1 MEQKRFWSVAAT
13 QGGVIGLVLAASMF
27 FETYASLSGSVGLM
41 GLMLVEWIAVVV
53 LHYWLLNRY
62 TKQYAAQFSAEE
74 GFPFFRGYGYVLVLS
89 LFAGVILGLA
99 QALYLHGVMGYG
111 AYIEQYASAL
121 KELLASSPASS
132 QMEPML
138 KQMFTQLEAAPVPS
152 VLQTAWGGV
161 TNSILFGGF
170 FGLIIAAV
178 QSRRP
183 ELFTP
188 KNEE

>member
-1 MEQKRFWSVAAT
+1 MKIV
-13 QGGVIGLVLAASMF
+13 VIGD
-27 FETYASLSGSVGLM
+27 GKVGRSIIEHVSKE
-41 GLMLVEWIAVVV
+41 GHEIIVIDKNPNVV
-53 LHYWLLNRY
+53 
-62 TKQYAAQFSAEE
+62 
-74 GFPFFRGYGYVLVLS
+74 
-89 LFAGVILGLA
+89 
-99 QALYLHGVMGYG
+99 VMGYG

>member
-1 MEQKRFWSVAAT
+1 MEQKKFWSVAAS

-27 FETYASLSGSVGLM
+27 FETYASLSGRVGLM
-41 GLMLVEWIAVVV
+41 GLMLVEWVAVVI

-62 TKQYAAQFSAEE
+62 TKQYAVQFSDEE

-99 QALYLHGVMGYG
+99 QAVYLHGVMGYG

-121 KELLASSPASS
+121 KELLAASPASS

-178 QSRRP
+178 QSRSP
-183 ELFTP
+183 KLFAP

>member
-1 MEQKRFWSVAAT
+1 MEQKKFWSVAAS

-27 FETYASLSGSVGLM
+27 FETYASLSGRVGLM
-41 GLMLVEWIAVVV
+41 GLMLVEWVAVVI

-62 TKQYAAQFSAEE
+62 TKQYAAQFSDEE

-99 QALYLHGVMGYG
+99 QAIYLHGVMGYG

-121 KELLASSPASS
+121 KELLAASPASS

-178 QSRRP
+178 QSRSP
-183 ELFTP
+183 KLFAP